1 MPVSLYGM
9 SVCELGN
16 EFFDFDWMSM
26 CVCVCVCGGG
36 GWRGGGEDGAEEG
49 RGGGCGGL
57 IILGCCPQM
66 SREWWTFFWV
76 GVIWVMVGMWIS
88 VADHM

>member
-26 CVCVCVCGGG
+26 CVCVCVCVGGG
-36 GWRGGGEDGAEEG
+36 GGKGGGGVWAGGGEGEFLWFDYS
-49 RGGGCGGL
+49 GL
-57 IILGCCPQM
+57 L
-66 SREWWTFFWV
+66 S
-76 GVIWVMVGMWIS
+76 
-88 VADHM
+88 ADV